1 LTDFYYSKLL
11 LAIEID
17 GGYHLGQKKLDH
29 ERDIKLSMIGIKTI
43 RYTNDEVLKTLKLVT
58 DNIKEEIL
66 ERSYEI

>member
-1 LTDFYYSKLL
+1 M
-11 LAIEID
+11 
-17 GGYHLGQKKLDH
+17 GQKKLDH